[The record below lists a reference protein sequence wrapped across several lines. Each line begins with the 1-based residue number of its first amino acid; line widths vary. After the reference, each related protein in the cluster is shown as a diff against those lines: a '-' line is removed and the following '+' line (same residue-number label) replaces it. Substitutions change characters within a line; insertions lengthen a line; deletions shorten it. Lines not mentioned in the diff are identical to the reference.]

1 MQFLHCVK
9 QLFGFHYQRN
19 MTFKFI
25 QSEPSE
31 YYVWENIQSQSQVST
46 ETEDIAELK
55 DMLQTTV

>member
-1 MQFLHCVK
+1 
-9 QLFGFHYQRN
+9 